1 MAPWRR
7 GKGRG
12 WGSLSGTEQRQI
24 GIAAAIQLTLLTIAF
39 RDWWRRPGS
48 AMRGGRK
55 WAWLPVLF
63 VNFVGPI
70 TYLVFG
76 RRGAR

>member
-1 MAPWRR
+1 MVQWRR
-7 GKGRG
+7 RKGRG
-12 WGSLSGTEQRQI
+12 WGSLSRIEQRRI
-24 GIAAAIQLTLLTIAF
+24 GIAGAIQFALLSMAF

-55 WAWLPVLF
+55 WVWFPVLF

-76 RRGAR
+76 RRRA